1 MARRKKWKP
10 ANLIKR
16 AFFFIVGSLLIG
28 LLIVVFEKLLALHL
42 PKHFSVSIGVG
53 LGVAVGVAVMK
64 AVKQPPLFMKSV
76 SPWVAGFCA
85 GMGVH
90 LARFWLR

>member
-1 MARRKKWKP
+1 MARSKKWKP
-10 ANLIKR
+10 ANILKR
-16 AFFFIVGSLLIG
+16 AFFFVVGSLLIG
-28 LLIVVFEKLLALHL
+28 LLIILFERLLSGYT

-64 AVKQPPLFMKSV
+64 LVKQPPLFMKNV

-85 GMGVH
+85 GLGVH